1 MELVNKAKYGRT
13 PPADMIVLEGEM
25 FVKFSLA
32 VAQTAQKMLLRMK
45 KGRKGKKHKY

>member
-13 PPADMIVLEGEM
+13 PPAERIVVEAEG

-32 VAQTAQKMLLRMK
+32 VAETAQKMLLKMK
-45 KGRKGKKHKY
+45 KERTKM

>member
-13 PPADMIVLEGEM
+13 PPSEMILVEGEM

-32 VAQTAQKMLLRMK
+32 VAETAQKMLLRMK
-45 KGRKGKKHKY
+45 KERKG